1 MTTDVDDLAVAEG
14 RPDPALDAW
23 LDDVSAAVEHDVHR
37 AHVPWDF
44 AAMLARA
51 HALDPA
57 IVSAQAVAEA
67 EQAEPVV
74 SLAHR
79 RAAAALGATHDDP
92 AFARLI
98 DDVRAA
104 TEHDAALRMNGV
116 TPLRLP
122 ERRGGA
128 GVGKLVAVAVALA
141 AAVVLGFGVV
151 EGVHVLRSDD
161 DSPADAALHQGGAR
175 DAAPERAV
183 IDDTAPRVRAP
194 SVAPLEPAPLESTV
208 APAPLEPAVAP
219 TPARV
224 SEPAVRSTKPRA
236 PKVVPPVERAP
247 SLADRLAVL
256 DGEAHAAWKAND
268 LTTAEAKFEALIE
281 LAGTSRLADL
291 AYGDLFTLARRRG
304 DAGRE
309 VALWKTY
316 LRVFPEG
323 RFADDAQAGLCRIA
337 DAADKAACWQGYVD
351 RFPAGAYRR
360 HADRWTSSGSTP

>member
-1 MTTDVDDLAVAEG
+1 VTADLDDRSVDEA

-57 IVSAQAVAEA
+57 VVSAQAVADA

-74 SLAHR
+74 SLAQR
-79 RAAAALGATHDDP
+79 RAVAALGATHDDP

-116 TPLRLP
+116 TPLPAPQRQASGPMGRL
-122 ERRGGA
+122 
-128 GVGKLVAVAVALA
+128 VVAAVALA
-141 AAVVLGFGVV
+141 AAVVLGLGVV
-151 EGVHVLRSDD
+151 EGVHVLRGDD
-161 DSPADAALHQGGAR
+161 GAPADAALHQGSTR

-183 IDDTAPRVRAP
+183 IDDTPPRVRP
-194 SVAPLEPAPLESTV
+194 PVVAPTEPVPLDAAPLESAPLDPVV
-208 APAPLEPAVAP
+208 APAPGA
-219 TPARV
+219 TAR
-224 SEPAVRSTKPRA
+224 PTKPRA
-236 PKVVPPVERAP
+236 PKVVPPVVREP
-247 SLADRLAVL
+247 SLAERLAAL

-268 LTTAEAKFEALIE
+268 FSTAEAKFEALIE

-304 DAGRE
+304 DARRE

-316 LRVFPEG
+316 LRVFPAG
-323 RFADDAQAGLCRIA
+323 RFADDAQAGLCRR
-337 DAADKAACWQGYVD
+337 DASDRAACWRAYLEA
-351 RFPAGAYRR
+351 FPEGSYRAQAEREAG
-360 HADRWTSSGSTP
+360 GKP